1 MNKIKRFLRDK
12 GIAFKVPFQNLSEND
27 RQLILY
33 GDEDGDGIISY
44 LEKRMKAAESWWE
57 MDEVARFMATRNCPL
72 VRAIDSSRKSFGKIQ
87 INQLAIF
94 LDIYR

>member
-44 LEKRMKAAESWWE
+44 LEAHEGCR
-57 MDEVARFMATRNCPL
+57 L
-72 VRAIDSSRKSFGKIQ
+72 VG
-87 INQLAIF
+87 NG
-94 LDIYR
+94 